1 MEVPIIMKKPDFSE
15 WSESV
20 TIHDIV
26 YMPAAQLTEKT
37 GMNLNQILDLRM
49 AIAASTGLEI
59 VDCPCC
65 DSVLDFNYCKESFQN
80 SDVVEC
86 PFCCARLGKEVFF
99 GDIQ

>member
-1 MEVPIIMKKPDFSE
+1 MKKPDFSE

-26 YMPAAQLTEKT
+26 YLPAAQLTEKT

-65 DSVLDFNYCKESFQN
+65 DAVLDFNYCHDALQASGT
-80 SDVVEC
+80 VEC
-86 PFCCARLGKEVFF
+86 PFCGALLGKNAFF
-99 GDIQ
+99 ADKN